1 MRATLVARARDGD
14 EAAFESLVDL
24 DGGRCFS
31 IAYRILRDVGMAEDA
46 VQAALLRAWA
56 QLPQLRDIERYEVWL
71 KKLLVNACYD
81 ELRRYRRWKDRI
93 TVLPI
98 DGLASRDPFG
108 SADDRD
114 ALDRA
119 FARLEPD
126 RRAAFVLHHHAGV
139 PLAEIAEILGLPLGT
154 VKSRLHYSIEILR
167 AALEADARGQ
177 ETEARGA

>member
-1 MRATLVARARDGD
+1 MRARLVARAREGD

-31 IAYRILRDVGMAEDA
+31 IAYRILRDVGLAEDA
-46 VQAALLRAWA
+46 VQQTLLRAWA
-56 QLPQLRDIERYEVWL
+56 QLPQLRDVERYEFWL
-71 KKLLVNACYD
+71 QKLLVNACYD
-81 ELRRYRRWKDRI
+81 ELRRYRRWKDRV
-93 TVLPI
+93 TVLPV
-98 DGLASRDPFG
+98 DGPASPDPFG

-154 VKSRLHYSIEILR
+154 VKSRLHYSIETLR
-167 AALEADARGQ
+167 AALDADARV
-177 ETEARGA
+177 ETAEARGA